1 VRGFGAASLPHRE
14 RVEPIHQV
22 RSITGIQLHQSCIS
36 AEIADAGRQGGWSK
50 RLLPWIPIGAALAY
64 PWTLRLF
71 HAAIIAQPRSVVPA
85 IWLILAFALPLSCLV
100 FAWRYAG
107 RSGDGPPIA
116 RRVAFVALAAPPL
129 FVSTGVVSSLLHSP
143 LPDLWAW
150 SILWLALGV
159 GTAVASSRDRPP
171 SPGAKTGRL
180 RVAHGISALAILLFV
195 AFHLTNHLF
204 GLFGPAIHAQVM
216 ALGRVLYR
224 SRLVEPVLVAILL
237 FQVASGL
244 KLAWRWSARPL
255 DAAGVLQVGSGGYLA
270 AFILTHLNSAF
281 VSARWVHK
289 IPTDWAWA
297 TGAPDGLLLDAW
309 NIRLLPHYAL
319 GVFFIIAHVF
329 CGLRT
334 VLLAHGVR
342 PSTANRLWASGLL
355 CAGGVSL
362 LITAALCGLRI

>member
-1 VRGFGAASLPHRE
+1 M
-14 RVEPIHQV
+14 
-22 RSITGIQLHQSCIS
+22 
-36 AEIADAGRQGGWSK
+36 
-50 RLLPWIPIGAALAY
+50 ALAY

-71 HAAIIAQPRSVVPA
+71 HEAIVAQPRSVVPA

-100 FAWRYAG
+100 FAWRHAE
-107 RSGDGPPIA
+107 RSGDVLPVV

-129 FVSTGVVSSLLHSP
+129 FVSTGVVSSLIHSP

-159 GTAVASSRDRPP
+159 GAAVVSSKGQPRPP
-171 SPGAKTGRL
+171 GVMTGRL
-180 RVAHGISALAILLFV
+180 RVAHGVSALAILLFL

-204 GLFGPAIHAQVM
+204 GLFGPVTHAQVM
-216 ALGRVLYR
+216 AIGRVVYR
-224 SRLVEPVLVAILL
+224 SRFVEPVFVAILL
-237 FQVASGL
+237 FQVASGA

-255 DAAGVLQVGSGGYLA
+255 DAAGVLQVGSGAYLA

-281 VSARWVHK
+281 VSARWVHN

-297 TGAPDGLLLDAW
+297 TGAPDGLLMDAW

-319 GVFFIIAHVF
+319 GVFFVIAHVF

-342 PSTANRLWASGLL
+342 PSAANRLWASGLV

>member
-1 VRGFGAASLPHRE
+1 MP
-14 RVEPIHQV
+14 EP
-22 RSITGIQLHQSCIS
+22 CIL
-36 AEIADAGRQGGWSK
+36 AEKADAGRQRGWPKS
-50 RLLPWIPIGAALAY
+50 LLPWIPIGTSLAY

-71 HAAIIAQPRSVVPA
+71 HEAIIAQPQSVVPA
-85 IWLILAFALPLSCLV
+85 IWLILAFALPLSFLA
-100 FAWRYAG
+100 FAWRCTG
-107 RSGDGPPIA
+107 RSGDALPVV
-116 RRVAFVALAAPPL
+116 RRVAFVALATPPL
-129 FVSTGVVSSLLHSP
+129 FVSTGVVSSLVHSP
-143 LPDLWAW
+143 VPDLWAW

-159 GTAVASSRDRPP
+159 GAAVASSKGQPKPP
-171 SPGAKTGRL
+171 GVMTGRL

-204 GLFGPAIHAQVM
+204 GLFGPATHAQVM
-216 ALGRVLYR
+216 AIGRAVYR
-224 SRLVEPVLVAILL
+224 SRFVEPVLVAILL
-237 FQVASGL
+237 FQVASGF
-244 KLAWRWSARPL
+244 KLAWRWSARPP
-255 DAAGVLQVGSGGYLA
+255 DAARVLQVGSGAYLA

-319 GVFFIIAHVF
+319 GVFFVIAHVF

-342 PSTANRLWASGLL
+342 PSTADRVWACGLL
-355 CAGGVSL
+355 GAGGVSL
-362 LITAALCGLRI
+362 QIKAALCGLRI